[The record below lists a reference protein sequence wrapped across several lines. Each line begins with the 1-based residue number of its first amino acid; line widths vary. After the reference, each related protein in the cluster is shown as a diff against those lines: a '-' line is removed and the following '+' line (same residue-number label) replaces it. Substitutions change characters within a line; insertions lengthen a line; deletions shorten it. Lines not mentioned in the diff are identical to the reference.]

1 MAVGLV
7 FEGDEEKREAKS
19 KASDAHLDALLGPTP
34 EAPKE
39 EPEPVKAEPEK
50 PAAQAPIEPEKV
62 AAKAPEAET
71 EKPVE
76 IDDPAAREKK
86 RADGLQREL
95 AELRKKNQEL
105 LYERQ
110 RREIERQAPSP
121 LREAPPAADQPPTPK
136 RRGLPV
142 TVEENEVFVPED
154 VALQLAEQA
163 AERVFERRAKPTPE
177 QLAQAE
183 TQRAVT
189 EFITADPGHQAV
201 AEQVVSAGQLIELAI
216 QNRQLQAGPFMS
228 LEHTIDYIEQS
239 GVAQQIA
246 EYFPAVGE
254 NLRDFVEAFASRETG
269 WKRSVLHQ
277 IARSASR
284 MAPVAELQN
293 PAEVPLQP
301 APPRLARVNAPAP
314 MAKMGGS
321 RAVPESD
328 MDREFTRLLKAYTD
342 DPFIP
347 QSDYKRL
354 QSIGKQLGKPGF

>member
-7 FEGDEEKREAKS
+7 FEGDDEKKAERAK
-19 KASDAHLDALLGPTP
+19 AADAHLDALLGPRP
-34 EAPKE
+34 EEPKE
-39 EPEPVKAEPEK
+39 EAPAATPEPEK
-50 PAAQAPIEPEKV
+50 AAPVAPEPERV
-62 AAKAPEAET
+62 AAKGPEAEG

-110 RREIERQAPSP
+110 RREMERQAPSP
-121 LREAPPAADQPPTPK
+121 VREAAAPPAAEPPK

-142 TVEENEVFVPED
+142 TVDENEVFVPED

-163 AERVFERRAKPTPE
+163 AERVFERRTKPTPE

-183 TQRAVT
+183 TQRAVS
-189 EFITADPGHQAV
+189 EFMAADPHHQVV
-201 AEQVVSAGQLIELAI
+201 AEQVVSAGQMIELAI

-228 LEHTIDYIEQS
+228 LEHSIEYLEQS

-254 NLRDFVEAFASRETG
+254 HLREFVEAFGSRETG
-269 WKRSVLHQ
+269 WKRSVLNQ
-277 IARSASR
+277 IARSAQR
-284 MAPVAELQN
+284 MAPPEQAGM
-293 PAEVPLQP
+293 P
-301 APPRLARVNAPAP
+301 APAVPSMPPPPKLARVNAPTP

-321 RAVPESD
+321 RAQPESD
-328 MDREFTRLLKAYTD
+328 LEREFNRLLKAYTD
-342 DPFIP
+342 DPFIA
-347 QSDYKRL
+347 QGDYKRL
-354 QSIGKQLGKPGF
+354 QSLGKQLGKPNF

>member
-1 MAVGLV
+1 MATALM
-7 FEGDEEKREAKS
+7 FEGDDEKKAERAK
-19 KASDAHLDALLGPTP
+19 AADAHLDSLLGPRP
-34 EAPKE
+34 EEPKE
-39 EPEPVKAEPEK
+39 EPAATEPEK
-50 PAAQAPIEPEKV
+50 PAAAPPAEPEKV
-62 AAKAPEAET
+62 AAKGAEAEP

-110 RREIERQAPSP
+110 REQLARQAPSP
-121 LREAPPAADQPPTPK
+121 QREAPAAPIEPPK

-142 TVEENEVFVPED
+142 TVDENEVFVPED

-163 AERVFERRAKPTPE
+163 AERVFERRSKPTPE
-177 QLAQAE
+177 QIAQAE
-183 TQRAVT
+183 TQRAVN
-189 EFITADPGHQAV
+189 EFISAAPHHQEV
-201 AEQVVSAGQLIELAI
+201 AEQVVSAGQMIELAI

-228 LEHTIDYIEQS
+228 LEHSIDYLEQS

-254 NLRDFVEAFASRETG
+254 HLREFVEAFGSRETG

-277 IARSASR
+277 IARSAAR
-284 MAPVAELQN
+284 MAPTDSGEGAA
-293 PAEVPLQP
+293 PAVPAQP
-301 APPRLARVNAPAP
+301 NPPRLARVNAPTP
-314 MAKMGGS
+314 IAKMGGS
-321 RAVPESD
+321 RAQPESD
-328 MDREFTRLLKAYTD
+328 LDREFNRLLKAYTE

-347 QSDYKRL
+347 QADYKRL
-354 QSIGKQLGKPGF
+354 QSLGKQLGKPNF

>member
-7 FEGDEEKREAKS
+7 FEGDEEKRAEKS

-39 EPEPVKAEPEK
+39 EPAAAVEPEK
-50 PAAQAPIEPEKV
+50 PAASATPPAEPEKV
-62 AAKAPEAET
+62 EARSPIEG

-76 IDDPAAREKK
+76 VEDPAAREKK

-110 RREIERQAPSP
+110 RRELERQAPSP
-121 LREAPPAADQPPTPK
+121 LREAPPVAAQPPK

-142 TVEENEVFVPED
+142 TVEENDVFVPED

-163 AERVFERRAKPTPE
+163 AERVLDRRMKPTPE

-183 TQRAVT
+183 TQRAVS

-201 AEQVVSAGQLIELAI
+201 AEQVVSAGQMIELAI

-228 LEHTIDYIEQS
+228 LEHTIEFLDQS
-239 GVAQQIA
+239 GVSQQIA

-254 NLRDFVEAFASRETG
+254 NLREFIEAFGSRETG

-277 IARSASR
+277 IARSAARS
-284 MAPVAELQN
+284 APPEQGA
-293 PAEVPLQP
+293 PEVPAQP
-301 APPRLARVNAPAP
+301 APPRLAKVNAPAP

-328 MDREFTRLLKAYTD
+328 LDREFNRLLKAYTD

-347 QSDYKRL
+347 QGDYKRL